1 MVVLSLSLMTSVM
14 SPARKRLQS
23 ALLYLVT
30 PAVPKA
36 GSLGEFLPRVLE
48 GGVDMI
54 QLREK
59 DMDAKPLLEYAEV
72 ARKRTREF
80 GALLIIN
87 DRVDVALA
95 AGADGV
101 HLGQDDL
108 PLDPARD
115 QVGPNVL
122 IGLSTHSDDQIE
134 DAIGSEADYIGVG
147 PVHHTPTHPERLAVG
162 EDLVTYAADRFSRPF
177 YAIGG
182 INLENLTKAIE
193 AGATRVSVVR
203 ALTEAEDPLR
213 IAREMKLLLNAAVQ

>member
-1 MVVLSLSLMTSVM
+1 MTTLM

-23 ALLYLVT
+23 ALLYLVS

-36 GSLGEFLPRVLE
+36 GSLDEFLARVLE

-59 DMDAKPLLEYAEV
+59 DMEARTLLDYAEV
-72 ARKRTREF
+72 VRKRTSEF
-80 GALLIIN
+80 GALFLVN
-87 DRVDVALA
+87 DRLDVALA

-108 PLDPARD
+108 PLDLARD
-115 QVGPNVL
+115 QVGPSGL
-122 IGLSTHSDDQIE
+122 IGLSTHSDYQIE
-134 DAIGSEADYIGVG
+134 QAIGSEADYIGVG
-147 PVHHTPTHPERLAVG
+147 PVHHTPTHPERPAVG
-162 EDLVTYAADRFSRPF
+162 HRLVSYAAGRFDRPF

-182 INLENLTKAIE
+182 ITLENLTKAIE

-203 ALTEAEDPLR
+203 ALTDADDPFR
-213 IAREMKLLLNAAVQ
+213 VAREMKLLLKAAVQ